1 MSESSVVCKEL
12 SQDEYLKMIEN
23 NPVLQEKLD
32 KIGISDSE
40 DGLAVRLNYSDL
52 LTAEEKKCLREGLSA
67 FFKEGLFAKFGKNDD
82 EHSICITDKICDRC
96 YANLLNRR
104 ERLQSE

>member
-52 LTAEEKKCLREGLSA
+52 LTAEEKKCLKRRTFS
-67 FFKEGLFAKFGKNDD
+67 LF
-82 EHSICITDKICDRC
+82 
-96 YANLLNRR
+96 
-104 ERLQSE
+104 